1 MLKLLKFPRMW
12 LNDETVNPVNTH
24 RLQGQEEGTP
34 RINLLKWMD
43 QFDLSRLGQIDG
55 PKVITTEKTIN
66 ERRNC
71 LKMGSINTLTTD
83 LMRDPMHRP
92 IDPLPEV
99 GLHLQAVIVIKIMVT
114 ITTSLVNENT
124 PYLSEKEKTG
134 Y

>member
-34 RINLLKWMD
+34 RINLLKRMD
-43 QFDLSRLGQIDG
+43 RFDLSRLVQIDG
-55 PKVITTEKTIN
+55 PKVITPEKTVN
-66 ERRNC
+66 ERRNR

-83 LMRDPMHRP
+83 LVRDPMHRP